1 MSDDENQQQRGPDN
15 ENQQQRGGQI
25 TRRDPYNELCELNV
39 DNFQTISGPATAAN
53 MNEYFHTKNSNDHIT
68 LDELISNP
76 DDDYRKKFLFGIII
90 SMTLCTTSQPSTLY
104 ARGSNGK
111 KGNSSSATFRRMIR
125 VFDPTVRPGRINT
138 FTILEGHGHF
148 TRLFSLD
155 LGVRDNGTFRE
166 YSLVSFINK
175 TLSST
180 NQLLFH

>member
-1 MSDDENQQQRGPDN
+1 
-15 ENQQQRGGQI
+15 
-25 TRRDPYNELCELNV
+25 
-39 DNFQTISGPATAAN
+39 
-53 MNEYFHTKNSNDHIT
+53 MNEYFRTKNGNHHIT
-68 LDELISNP
+68 LEELISNP
-76 DDDYRKKFLFGIII
+76 DDDYRRMFLFGIII

-138 FTILEGHGHF
+138 FTILEGYGHN

-180 NQLLFH
+180 NRLLFH